1 RATERFL
8 ALPEPPEVV
17 FAADNLMALGALDA
31 LRAHGLRVPDDIGL
45 AAFDDIPWFVHT
57 DPPVTAIA
65 QPTADLGRAAVHAL
79 IDRIEGRSPRSVT
92 LPARLVVRRSC
103 GENLPGRDE
112 DTSARRSNP

>member
-1 RATERFL
+1 M
-8 ALPEPPEVV
+8 

-31 LRAHGLRVPDDIGL
+31 IRAAGLRVPHDIGL

-65 QPTADLGRAAVHAL
+65 QPTKELGRAAVRAL
-79 IDRIEGRSPRSVT
+79 IDRIEGRPPQSVT

-103 GENLPGRDE
+103 GETRSPAPAPA
-112 DTSARRSNP
+112 DTPTATTSTRRNP